1 MHLGHTLRE
10 KLYSALPK
18 PVARRAG
25 NFDSSNG
32 IQRLVVL
39 SKPGNP
45 SFSYYIED
53 RLRELAVPAQV
64 RSFDAKLDDLDPRGT
79 FVILCRY
86 VKPRQLL
93 WLHRHRCDLSGVGL
107 FIDDDIAAMV
117 AAKNGPLDYRAY
129 LFGMGVLPLPLL
141 NGLLTHLWAST
152 ETLAKA
158 LAQGSLTASILAP
171 RPGREH
177 YRATGGRPST
187 GDAVRMVFHATGA
200 HFSEHHFLIP
210 IVADML
216 ARHAHLSFEVIAE
229 GAPIRWWSNLAVEP
243 GRLHIRL
250 PLRWPDYFKET
261 ASEPADIA
269 LIPLLPGKT
278 NDRRSDT
285 KRIDVSRLQAAAIYS
300 NCDIYRR
307 CAIPGEIFADNRPEA
322 WRMEIDRLVTDP
334 SIRQRAREA
343 TMASMAI
350 MREASQPGFPGL
362 TLHQNGYSYDK

>member
-1 MHLGHTLRE
+1 MHLGHTARE
-10 KLYSALPK
+10 KLYRALPK

-25 NFDSSNG
+25 DFAGSTG
-32 IQRLVVL
+32 IRRLLVL
-39 SKPGNP
+39 TKPGNP

-53 RLRELAVPAQV
+53 RLRELAVPAEV
-64 RSFDAKLDDLDPRGT
+64 RALDATLDDLDPHGT

-93 WLHRHRCDLSGVGL
+93 WLRRHRRALSGIGL
-107 FIDDDIAAMV
+107 FVDDDIAAMV
-117 AAKNGPLDYRAY
+117 AANDGPLDYRAY

-141 NGLLTHLWAST
+141 NGLLTHLWTST
-152 ETLAKA
+152 EPLAKA
-158 LAQGSLTASILAP
+158 LAQGGPIPSILAP
-171 RPGREH
+171 RPRREH
-177 YRATGGRPST
+177 YRATGIRPAA

-229 GAPIRWWSNLAVEP
+229 GAPIRWWSELAADPE
-243 GRLHIRL
+243 RLRIRV
-250 PLRWPDYFKET
+250 PLCWPDYFRET
-261 ASEPADIA
+261 ASKPADIA
-269 LIPLLPGKT
+269 LVPLLPGKT

-285 KRIDVSRLQAAAIYS
+285 KRIDVSRLQAAAIYA

-307 CAIPGEIFADNRPEA
+307 CAMPGEIFADHRPEA
-322 WRMEIDRLVTDP
+322 WRMEIDRLATD
-334 SIRQRAREA
+334 SFLRQRAREA
-343 TMASMAI
+343 TIASMAI

-362 TLHQNGYSYDK
+362 TLQPDGHSHDN